1 MTRRR
6 FALSIRSR
14 RFSLDAH
21 GYTLTETMIAMAMF
35 AIIIIGILAVWQH
48 SQSAYFVSSEQGEI
62 QGDARVAIDQMA
74 RDFTKAGR
82 DVIQCAF
89 DSEAYTQCSGAKLA
103 RCQAL
108 LGGGFTC
115 NDRWIIPSATST
127 GAAAT
132 IQVQMDLDSDGL
144 IDTSAPSEE
153 SITYGWTS
161 GTKQI
166 TRQQGVGTARVLAD
180 NIESLLLTFEGK
192 APVNGVCTGAWSSI
206 VPTSQT
212 ERDCIQR
219 ITINL
224 VASGT
229 IGKFGGTGTTT
240 ARRTLRTSVDLRT
253 R

>member
-1 MTRRR
+1 MTRARL
-6 FALSIRSR
+6 ATSR
-14 RFSLDAH
+14 HPWRFSHEEH
-21 GYTLTETMIAMAMF
+21 GYTLIETVVALAMF
-35 AIIIIGILAVWQH
+35 AIIITGILVVWEQ

-74 RDFTKAGR
+74 RDLTKAGR

-103 RCQAL
+103 RCQSL

-115 NDRWIIPSATST
+115 NDKWIIPVANST
-127 GAAAT
+127 GTALT

-153 SITYGWTS
+153 SITYTWTS
-161 GTKQI
+161 GTKQLSR
-166 TRQQGVGTARVLAD
+166 RQGLGTARVLAD
-180 NIESLLLTFEGK
+180 NIESLSLTFEGK
-192 APVNGVCTGAWSSI
+192 APSNGVCTGAWGTI
-206 VPTSQT
+206 VPANQT
-212 ERDCIQR
+212 DRDCIQR
-219 ITINL
+219 VAISL

-229 IGKFGGTGTTT
+229 VGKFGGSGLTTM
-240 ARRTLRTSVDLRT
+240 RRTLRTSVDLRT